1 MEEEGGYQRSG
12 KAGDEE
18 EKHGRGLKAPDQCR
32 GGDIGYEEKGQDQGE
47 KNTEP
52 TRGGFP
58 GESGNLEDAVITE
71 EDGFGLD
78 DPKGE
83 GDQAEQQ
90 GVVRQESGQNK
101 KEISQKGG
109 KGGGDM

>member
-1 MEEEGGYQRSG
+1 MEKEGGCQCGG

-18 EKHGRGLKAPDQCR
+18 EKHGRGLKAPDQCC
-32 GGDIGYEEKGQDQGE
+32 GGNIGHQKKGQDEGE
-47 KNTEP
+47 KNAEP

-58 GESGNLEDAVITE
+58 GEPGNLEDAVITE

-78 DPKGE
+78 NPKGE
-83 GDQAEQQ
+83 GYKAEQQ

-101 KEISQKGG
+101 EEISQKGG

>member
-1 MEEEGGYQRSG
+1 MEEERGYQRG
-12 KAGDEE
+12 RKAGDEK
-18 EKHGRGLKAPDQCR
+18 EKHGRGLKAPDQCC
-32 GGDIGYEEKGQDQGE
+32 GGDIRHQKKGQDQGE
-47 KNTEP
+47 KNAEP

-58 GESGNLEDAVITE
+58 RESGNLEDTVITE
-71 EDGFGLD
+71 EDGLGLD

-101 KEISQKGG
+101 DDISQKGDES
-109 KGGGDM
+109 GGDM